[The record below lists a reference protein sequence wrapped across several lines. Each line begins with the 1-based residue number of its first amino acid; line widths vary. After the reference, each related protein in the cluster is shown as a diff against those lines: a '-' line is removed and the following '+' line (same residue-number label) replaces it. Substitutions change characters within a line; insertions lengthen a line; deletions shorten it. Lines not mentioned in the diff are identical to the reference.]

1 MSRAAPVLIAFAL
14 LLPPLKA
21 AAEAV
26 QLADVL
32 STDDA
37 KCLSELLRHYYDYPG
52 DHSADV
58 AELSRSAKVGRATLS
73 RHEPQA
79 YIFLFH
85 NIGWCGSAGC
95 LLFIG
100 EKRKDRHCHLL
111 YVSDGSEHS
120 IDVLRKWDHGYRRL
134 YTPCEARFDGRQYQQ
149 IRQECPTID
158 IQR

>member
-1 MSRAAPVLIAFAL
+1 MRESFASRRGCVRFRGYHMNKTWRGMSRAAPVLIAFAL

-95 LLFIG
+95 L
-100 EKRKDRHCHLL
+100 
-111 YVSDGSEHS
+111 
-120 IDVLRKWDHGYRRL
+120 
-134 YTPCEARFDGRQYQQ
+134 
-149 IRQECPTID
+149 
-158 IQR
+158 